1 MQPVNVPLMVEDE
14 EEAEA
19 EHGHDVGR
27 QGEQEEE
34 EVTVVPAADAVVDPW
49 TVVVKVLQRSEVRGQ
64 VQALENV
71 TLGCSLVVSCDGG
84 GP

>member
-1 MQPVNVPLMVEDE
+1 MQPVDVPLVVEDE

-34 EVTVVPAADAVVDPW
+34 EVSVVPAADAVVDPW
-49 TVVVKVLQRSEVRGQ
+49 TVVVKVLRRSEVGVRHWGM
-64 VQALENV
+64 
-71 TLGCSLVVSCDGG
+71 
-84 GP
+84 